1 MLPVYLS
8 WWSMCG
14 FSTTIARL
22 WNSTVELDT
31 SEMDTVAVHKG
42 SKILRHSSD
51 QTRSLA
57 LHTES

>member
-1 MLPVYLS
+1 MLLVYLS

-14 FSTTIARL
+14 FSMAIARL

-31 SEMDTVAVHKG
+31 SEMDTVAVHKC
-42 SKILRHSSD
+42 SNILRHCSD